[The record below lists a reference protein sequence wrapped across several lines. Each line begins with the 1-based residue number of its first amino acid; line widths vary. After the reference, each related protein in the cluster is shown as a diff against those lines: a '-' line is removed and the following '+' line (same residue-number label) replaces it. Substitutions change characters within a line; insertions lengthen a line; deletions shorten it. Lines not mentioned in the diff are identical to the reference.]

1 MGNQP
6 ACAIHDRDRAVME
19 AFNMIAA
26 GNVRENRL
34 HLFALSREL
43 NASAVVDSALY
54 ANPGRRAESGNLTL
68 LVSFKESMIR
78 RMTRTSSNDA
88 TFQANTARWGRS
100 LADSEI
106 RPGAMAQTESPI
118 TPIEPS
124 ETPTDNGTVT
134 VSGRYFGDTGHNLKA
149 PFLRAWQAAERPRG
163 IGAPISEERFQEGV
177 GVTQSFQAVS
187 LVFDPGLEAPWD
199 DPGYAHL

>member
-1 MGNQP
+1 
-6 ACAIHDRDRAVME
+6 
-19 AFNMIAA
+19 
-26 GNVRENRL
+26 
-34 HLFALSREL
+34 
-43 NASAVVDSALY
+43 
-54 ANPGRRAESGNLTL
+54 
-68 LVSFKESMIR
+68 
-78 RMTRTSSNDA
+78 MTRFS
-88 TFQANTARWGRS
+88 RRS
-100 LADSEI
+100 LLAGAGALPILRSG
-106 RPGAMAQTESPI
+106 RVAMAQTESPI

-149 PFLRAWQAAERPRG
+149 PFLRAWQAAGGREG

-199 DPGYAHL
+199 IQATHISDDVRRADCAGHCPEPGQWRDQQREIFPGDRAFAGRQVPEILERAR

>member
-1 MGNQP
+1 
-6 ACAIHDRDRAVME
+6 
-19 AFNMIAA
+19 
-26 GNVRENRL
+26 
-34 HLFALSREL
+34 
-43 NASAVVDSALY
+43 
-54 ANPGRRAESGNLTL
+54 
-68 LVSFKESMIR
+68 
-78 RMTRTSSNDA
+78 MTRFS
-88 TFQANTARWGRS
+88 RRS
-100 LADSEI
+100 LLAGAGALPILGSGRE
-106 RPGAMAQTESPI
+106 AMAQTESPI

-149 PFLRAWQAAERPRG
+149 PFLRAWQAAGGREG

-199 DPGYAHL
+199 IQATHISDDVRRAIAPGLPGTRSVARQIMGDISRRPAIRWQASS

>member
-1 MGNQP
+1 
-6 ACAIHDRDRAVME
+6 
-19 AFNMIAA
+19 
-26 GNVRENRL
+26 
-34 HLFALSREL
+34 
-43 NASAVVDSALY
+43 
-54 ANPGRRAESGNLTL
+54 
-68 LVSFKESMIR
+68 
-78 RMTRTSSNDA
+78 MTRFS
-88 TFQANTARWGRS
+88 RRS
-100 LADSEI
+100 LLAGAGALPILRSGRE
-106 RPGAMAQTESPI
+106 AMAQTESPI

-149 PFLRAWQAAERPRG
+149 PFLRAWQAAGGREG

-199 DPGYAHL
+199 IQATHISDDVRRAIAPGTARNQVSGATNNGRYFQETGHSLAGKFLKFWNEHGDLPLIGHADDGAVPRRANRRPAASLRARGA